1 MNSMDKPTST
11 SATSARSGPSRVA
24 RAPARR
30 LAARGALGLASSL
43 LWTLLLPAAAWAA
56 TPAAQVEAGSV
67 TMTASAHT
75 APVGGSVTFTASA
88 SDPGGTPEYQWWV
101 EEPNGQWISPQN
113 YSTDATFHLS
123 TPSAGD
129 YLVVVYALDQQA
141 VAQKQWAA
149 AQRPLP
155 DGVFVNS
162 TVSATASGDTAGQ
175 PVTLSAT
182 AQNIYDPL
190 YQFWVESPSGTWSQS
205 GNYGTSNQFTFTPA
219 NTGPYRYVAYVKS
232 PAAANDASGAL
243 MTAVGTATALGA
255 AASVSLAASTARF
268 AANGSGNDQLTVTVA
283 NASGQTIPQF
293 SGQVALSAGSGLL
306 FNDGTSSSATV
317 SISGGSGTVTLAL
330 PSTNVGTYTVTA
342 ENLTGNDGPGVASTV
357 SYGQATVT
365 ATYPLISVGWG
376 YFYPQNFPGGY
387 YDLTHHYADL
397 TAIVPDWYYLNI
409 NASGTVGTPVLDTYP
424 SASMIAQVS
433 GQAAAHNV
441 MMWPSIGWA
450 APGNL
455 DALRS
460 AANVSAI
467 VSGMTNLAVS
477 NNYQGLTI
485 DFEGMGS
492 PSATTPTDPTPA
504 YQVFN
509 NFVAALAAS
518 LHHVNKTLMVAVYPS
533 AYPYTI
539 YDYPALAAS
548 ANYLNV
554 MGYPEY
560 NTGYPSASDPY
571 PGPTAGFPWL
581 QGLLSGDLTTGV
593 NPHQLILGLAPYG
606 HGWTYTSSGYVC
618 TPSGKV
624 YPECGSYISN
634 YTAQALINA
643 NGITPTWDPWQ
654 KEEVFTAGPAAVAPP
669 SGLSSATT
677 TAGPSNAVRSL
688 QSLLDYVLIRYA
700 VASGQS
706 EPPLMITDGY
716 YGPVTESAVALF
728 QQDFNVATTS
738 GSLGV
743 YNAATA
749 AALSALISQWHIGA
763 TVYWT
768 DTGRSTRDRVAL
780 SAADHL
786 GGVAM
791 WRLGFETENYWLG
804 FESVG
809 SAIKQ
814 GG

>member
-1 MNSMDKPTST
+1 MNPMDQPTSPPPT
-11 SATSARSGPSRVA
+11 PRAA
-24 RAPARR
+24 RAPSRR

-67 TMTASAHT
+67 TMTATAHT
-75 APVGGSVTFTASA
+75 APIGGSVTFTASA

-101 EEPNGQWISPQN
+101 EEPNGHWTSPQN
-113 YSTDATFHLS
+113 YSTDTTFHLS

-129 YLVVVYALDQQA
+129 YVVVVYALDRQA
-141 VAQKQWAA
+141 VLQQQWSE

-155 DGVFVNS
+155 EGVFVDS
-162 TVSATASGDTAGQ
+162 TVSATASGATAGQ
-175 PVTLSAT
+175 PVTLSAA

-190 YQFWVESPSGTWSQS
+190 YQFWVESPSGAWSQS
-205 GNYGTSNQFTFTPA
+205 GAYGTSNHFTFTPPDPGA
-219 NTGPYRYVAYVKS
+219 YRYVAYVKS

-243 MTAVGTATALGA
+243 MSSVGTVSALGA
-255 AASVSLAASTARF
+255 AASVSLAAATPRF
-268 AANGSGNDQLTVTVA
+268 AANGSATDQLKVTVA
-283 NASGQTIPQF
+283 NASGQTVSQF
-293 SGQVALSAGSGLL
+293 SGQVTLADTSGLL

-317 SISGGSGTVTLAL
+317 TISGGSGTLALAL
-330 PSTNVGTYTVTA
+330 PSTDVGTYTVTA
-342 ENLTGNDGPGVASTV
+342 EHLTSSDGPGVAPAVT
-357 SYGQATVT
+357 YGQATVT

-397 TAIVPDWYYLNI
+397 TAIAPDWYYLNI
-409 NASGTVGTPVLDTYP
+409 NTSGTVGTPVLDTYP
-424 SASMIAQVS
+424 PATMIAQVS
-433 GQAAAHNV
+433 GEAQSHNV

-455 DALRS
+455 NALRS

-492 PSATTPTDPTPA
+492 PSATTPTDPTPG

-533 AYPYTI
+533 SYPYTI

-554 MGYPEY
+554 MGYPEH
-560 NTGYPSASDPY
+560 NTGYPSASAPY
-571 PGPTAGFPWL
+571 PGPTAGYPWL
-581 QGLLSGDLTTGV
+581 QGLLSGDLATGV

-606 HGWTYTSSGYVC
+606 HGWTYTSSGYIC
-618 TPSGKV
+618 GQSGYPSCQG
-624 YPECGSYISN
+624 YISN
-634 YTAQALINA
+634 YDAQKLIQA

-669 SGLSSATT
+669 SGLSTATP
-677 TAGPSNAVRSL
+677 GPSTAVRSL
-688 QSLLDYVLIRYA
+688 QNVLDYVLIRYA
-700 VASGQS
+700 AANGQS
-706 EPPLMITDGY
+706 EPPLLITDGY

-728 QQDFNVATTS
+728 QKDFHVATTS
-738 GSLGV
+738 GTVGV
-743 YNAATA
+743 YNGATA
-749 AALSALISQWHIGA
+749 AALTALISQWHIGA

-768 DTGRSTRDRVAL
+768 DTGRSTRDRVSL
-780 SAADHL
+780 TAADHL

-791 WRLGFETENYWLG
+791 WRLGFETNNYWVGL
-804 FESVG
+804 ESVG

>member
-1 MNSMDKPTST
+1 MNPMDKPTST
-11 SATSARSGPSRVA
+11 SATSATSAAPRAARVPSR
-24 RAPARR
+24 RF
-30 LAARGALGLASSL
+30 AARGALGLASSL
-43 LWTLLLPAAAWAA
+43 LWTLLVPAAAWAA

-67 TMTASAHT
+67 TMTATAHT
-75 APVGGSVTFTASA
+75 APIGGSVTFTANA
-88 SDPGGTPEYQWWV
+88 SDPGGTPAYQWWV
-101 EEPNGQWISPQN
+101 EEPNGHWAIGQN

-129 YLVVVYALDQQA
+129 YVVVVDVLDQQA
-141 VAQKQWAA
+141 VAQHDWSQ
-149 AQRPLP
+149 AQSTAP

-162 TVSATASGDTAGQ
+162 TVSATVSGETAGQ
-175 PVTLSAT
+175 PVTLSAV

-205 GNYGTSNQFTFTPA
+205 GPYGTSSRYTFTPPVP
-219 NTGPYRYVAYVKS
+219 GSYHYVAFAKS
-232 PAAANDASGAL
+232 PVAANDASGAL
-243 MTAVGTATALGA
+243 MSSLGTASALGA
-255 AASVSLAASTARF
+255 AASVSVAAATARF
-268 AANGSGNDQLTVTVA
+268 AANGSGADQLTVTVA
-283 NASGQTIPQF
+283 NASGQTITQF

-317 SISGGSGTVTLAL
+317 SISGGSGTLTLAL
-330 PSTNVGTYTVTA
+330 PSANVGTYTVTA
-342 ENLTGNDGPGVASTV
+342 ENLTANGGPGVAATV

-397 TAIVPDWYYLNI
+397 TAIVPDWYYLNL
-409 NASGTVGTPVLDTYP
+409 NSSGTVGTPVLDTYP
-424 SASMIAQVS
+424 PASMIAQVS
-433 GQAAAHNV
+433 GQAASHHV

-554 MGYPEY
+554 MGYPEH
-560 NTGYPSASDPY
+560 NTGYPSASAPY

-581 QGLLSGDLTTGV
+581 QGLLSGDLSTGV

-606 HGWTYTSSGYVC
+606 HGWTYTSSGYIC
-618 TPSGKV
+618 GQAGYPSCQG
-624 YPECGSYISN
+624 YLSN
-634 YTAQALINA
+634 FEAQNLIQA

-669 SGLSSATT
+669 SGLSTSTP
-677 TAGPSNAVRSL
+677 GPSNAVRSL

-700 VASGQS
+700 AANGQT

-738 GSLGV
+738 GSVGV